1 MIPHAYVPSRSAKY
15 FIADTNGQTM
25 NSFQKPVLSLEIGS
39 LNSVQPESSKATDTS
54 DRITQCCF
62 FNLLPPTITIHFFLI
77 LYAFFHSQTVSYHK
91 ICRLLYLNSVSV
103 LNVLNKDKV
112 ISYFIMP
119 ITFTLLNILTTHTY
133 S

>member
-54 DRITQCCF
+54 DKITQCCF
-62 FNLLPPTITIHFFLI
+62 STFFPYNYYSLFLI
-77 LYAFFHSQTVSYHK
+77 LYGSFVPTVSYH
-91 ICRLLYLNSVSV
+91 IIGLTSVALS
-103 LNVLNKDKV
+103 LFQ
-112 ISYFIMP
+112 S
-119 ITFTLLNILTTHTY
+119 TFE
-133 S
+133 SPR

>member
-54 DRITQCCF
+54 DKITQCCF

-77 LYAFFHSQTVSYHK
+77 LYAFFLFTDSFLPQDLPATLSKFSQ
-91 ICRLLYLNSVSV
+91 R
-103 LNVLNKDKV
+103 
-112 ISYFIMP
+112 FGRP
-119 ITFTLLNILTTHTY
+119 Q
-133 S
+133 